1 MFIGVYGEGGHVC
14 GAMCEALDLS
24 FFWVPVW
31 LSDSLCCGPMEDRL
45 SYLGEPKTTG
55 CRAWLEREWYA
66 GAVRGGGLLRRYDRM
81 GDAWVCRGGRDW
93 GLAAARGRAGVVAE
107 SGAFCYCRVRY
118 EAVL

>member
-14 GAMCEALDLS
+14 GAMCEALGLAI
-24 FFWVPVW
+24 FWVPVW
-31 LSDSLCCGPMEDRL
+31 LSVSLCCGPMEDCL

-55 CRAWLEREWYA
+55 CRAWLEREWFVGA
-66 GAVRGGGLLRRYDRM
+66 GGGGGLLRRYDRM
-81 GDAWVCRGGRDW
+81 GDAGGCGGGREGGW
-93 GLAAARGRAGVVAE
+93 AAGRGRAGVVAE